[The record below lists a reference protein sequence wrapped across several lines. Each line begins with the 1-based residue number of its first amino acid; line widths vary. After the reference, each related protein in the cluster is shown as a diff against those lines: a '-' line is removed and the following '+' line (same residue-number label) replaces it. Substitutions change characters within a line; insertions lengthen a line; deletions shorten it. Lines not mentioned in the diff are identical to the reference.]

1 VLTAFVKRIT
11 GFNLVDAI
19 ELEDGEADISDDM
32 LKRIQSY
39 QPIIS
44 LDHLFTTPD
53 SKFNIYL
60 MML

>member
-1 VLTAFVKRIT
+1 VLTAFVKRVT

-39 QPIIS
+39 QPITS
-44 LDHLFTTPD
+44 LDRFSTHWIVSST
-53 SKFNIYL
+53 YL
-60 MML
+60 